1 MTRRKNVK
9 RIDPRY
15 FLHEQ
20 GLPADIAQQL
30 DQIVMSATS
39 ALRKVLESGALSASK
54 GPEAR
59 AASGLRDEEAPR
71 SAAGDRLESLI
82 SQYVGRLEESAALQ
96 LGRGGSRQ
104 RGGDPA
110 ATICSEVLDGLPQCP
125 REPGFE
131 INALNPQRVKTHDPG
146 GPCAVLRKAVGYL
159 ACLEQGDG
167 GPWLKENGLHIT
179 NQQIYGSLNDVLR
192 NQFQ

>member
-1 MTRRKNVK
+1 MARRKNVK

-20 GLPADIAQQL
+20 GMSADIAQQL

-54 GPEAR
+54 DPEAR
-59 AASGLRDEEAPR
+59 AASGLRGEEAPR
-71 SAAGDRLESLI
+71 SEAGGRLESLI

-96 LGRGGSRQ
+96 LGRGGSSQ

-110 ATICSEVLDGLPQCP
+110 ARICSEVLDGLPQCP
-125 REPGFE
+125 VEPGFE
-131 INALNPQRVKTHDPG
+131 SFEIRTHDPG

-159 ACLEQGDG
+159 ACLEQGGG
-167 GPWLKENGLHIT
+167 GPWLKENGLHVT
-179 NQQIYGSLNDVLR
+179 NQQVYGALNDVLR
-192 NQFQ
+192 SQFQ